1 MPNFVTSRII
11 EKVNII
17 LCKNSVIPTILHEF
31 VSGYI
36 GKFVAKL
43 TLQAAYKTDKRLR
56 IMNEIIGGVQVIKMY
71 AWEKPFS
78 RLVDKARE

>member
-1 MPNFVTSRII
+1 MRN
-11 EKVNII
+11 N
-17 LCKNSVIPTILHEF
+17 L
-31 VSGYI
+31 VSAFI
-36 GKFVAKL
+36 GKLVAKL

-56 IMNEIIGGVQVIKMY
+56 LMNEIIGGVQVIKMY